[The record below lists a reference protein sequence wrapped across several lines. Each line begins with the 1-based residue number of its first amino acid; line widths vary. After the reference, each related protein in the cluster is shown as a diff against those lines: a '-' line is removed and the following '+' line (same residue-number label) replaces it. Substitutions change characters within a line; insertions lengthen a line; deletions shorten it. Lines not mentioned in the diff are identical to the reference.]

1 MMLKFKKFFHFSIS
15 FLVIITL
22 FEFYFRVMGISLP
35 SFVYDDRDL
44 GRTHKAGRE
53 IFSASAEGFCID
65 EVNNFGYTGIG
76 YPPSKKPGTIRI
88 ALFGSSYIEGLQVF
102 RRNRFSIIFEKQI
115 NNFSDTN
122 IEVLNFAIGGDDFR
136 GMFFRYLK
144 FSDIYNTDYN
154 LFFIQNQALIKN
166 KTIPSPE
173 IFFKDDSIYI
183 SGKYLLDN
191 ETKLRQ
197 TFSFIRNSS
206 VGNLFKE
213 GFEVYYS
220 GRLGKIVFD
229 KLWSYDNNIMERG
242 LSECDNFYDLN
253 LRIFNS
259 LNKENEKGLK
269 NILVL
274 MDSVDIY
281 YADYLK
287 NLNIPIINLSEKL
300 NSYDYEEL
308 HFWKASGKIGHW
320 NNFAH
325 NVVGYSL
332 ANEFEKF
339 IKNENKLLTRI
350 NQENHDKNHK

>member
-1 MMLKFKKFFHFSIS
+1 MMLKFKKFFHFSVSI
-15 FLVIITL
+15 FLIITL
-22 FEFYFRVMGISLP
+22 FELYFRFMGISLP
-35 SFVYDDRDL
+35 SFVYDDPDL

-65 EVNNFGYTGIG
+65 EVNNFGYTGNG
-76 YPPSKKPGTIRI
+76 YPPNKKPGTIRV

-102 RRNRFSIIFEKQI
+102 RRNRFSTMFERHI
-115 NNFSDTN
+115 NSFSDN
-122 IEVLNFAIGGDDFR
+122 NVEVLNFAIGGDDFR

-144 FSDIYNTDYN
+144 FSDFYNTDYN
-154 LFFIQNQALIKN
+154 LFFIQNQALTKN

-173 IFFKDDSIYI
+173 IFFKNDSIYI
-183 SGKYLLDN
+183 SSKYLSDK

-213 GFEVYYS
+213 GYEVYYS

-229 KLWSYDNNIMERG
+229 KLWLFDNNMSRG
-242 LSECDNFYDLN
+242 LNDYDNFYDLN
-253 LRIFNS
+253 LRIFNFLS
-259 LNKENEKGLK
+259 RQNEKDLK

-274 MDSVDIY
+274 MDSVNISY
-281 YADYLK
+281 TNYLK
-287 NLNIPIINLSEKL
+287 NLNLTIINLSEKL

-325 NVVGYSL
+325 KVVGYSL
-332 ANEFEKF
+332 ATEFEKF

-350 NQENHDKNHK
+350 NQENHDKNNK

>member
-1 MMLKFKKFFHFSIS
+1 MFRIKKFSHFSIS
-15 FLVIITL
+15 VLAIITL
-22 FEFYFRVMGISLP
+22 FEFYFRIMGISLP
-35 SFVYDDRDL
+35 SFVYDDPNL

-53 IFSASAEGFCID
+53 IFSASAEGFCVD
-65 EVNNFGYTGIG
+65 EVNSFGYTGNG
-76 YPPSKKPGTIRI
+76 YPHVKKNGTIRI

-102 RRNRFSIIFEKQI
+102 RRNRFSTIFEKQV
-115 NNFSDTN
+115 NSFSDTN
-122 IEVLNFAIGGDDFR
+122 VEVLNFAIGGDDFR

-144 FSDIYNTDYN
+144 FSDIYSTDYN
-154 LFFIQNQALIKN
+154 LFFIQNQALTKN

-173 IFFKDDSIYI
+173 IFFKDDSVYI
-183 SGKYLLDN
+183 SNKYLLDK

-229 KLWSYDNNIMERG
+229 KLWSYDNNMERR
-242 LSECDNFYDLN
+242 LSEYDNFYDLN
-253 LRIFNS
+253 LRIFNFLS
-259 LNKENEKGLK
+259 KENEKGLK

-274 MDSVDIY
+274 MDSVDTSY
-281 YADYLK
+281 SGYFK
-287 NLNIPIINLSEKL
+287 NLNLPIINLSEKL
-300 NSYDYEEL
+300 NSYDYEKL

-332 ANEFEKF
+332 STEFEKF
-339 IKNENKLLTRI
+339 IKTEKKLLTRI
-350 NQENHDKNHK
+350 NQGNHVKNNK

>member
-1 MMLKFKKFFHFSIS
+1 MLKIKKFSLFSIS
-15 FLVIITL
+15 ILVIITL
-22 FEFYFRVMGISLP
+22 FEFYFRIMGISLP
-35 SFVYDDRDL
+35 SFVYDDPNL
-44 GRTHKAGRE
+44 GRTHRAGRE

-65 EVNNFGYTGIG
+65 EVNNFGYTGNG
-76 YPPSKKPGTIRI
+76 YPSNKKPGTIRV

-102 RRNRFSIIFEKQI
+102 RRNRFSTIFEKNI
-115 NNFSDTN
+115 NSFSDTN
-122 IEVLNFAIGGDDFR
+122 VEVLNFAIGGDDFR

-144 FSDIYNTDYN
+144 FSGIYSTDYN
-154 LFFIQNQALIKN
+154 LFFIQNQALTKN

-173 IFFKDDSIYI
+173 IFFKDDSIYV
-183 SGKYLLDN
+183 SSKYLLDK
-191 ETKLRQ
+191 ETKLRR

-213 GFEVYYS
+213 GYEVYYS

-229 KLWSYDNNIMERG
+229 KLWSLDNNKTRDLNDYDN
-242 LSECDNFYDLN
+242 FHDLN
-253 LRIFNS
+253 LRIFNFLS
-259 LNKENEKGLK
+259 KQNEKDLK

-274 MDSVDIY
+274 MDSIDTSY
-281 YADYLK
+281 LYYLK
-287 NLNIPIINLSEKL
+287 NLNLPIINLSEKL
-300 NSYDYEEL
+300 NSYHYEKL

-339 IKNENKLLTRI
+339 IKNEKKLLTRI
-350 NQENHDKNHK
+350 NRGNNDKNNK